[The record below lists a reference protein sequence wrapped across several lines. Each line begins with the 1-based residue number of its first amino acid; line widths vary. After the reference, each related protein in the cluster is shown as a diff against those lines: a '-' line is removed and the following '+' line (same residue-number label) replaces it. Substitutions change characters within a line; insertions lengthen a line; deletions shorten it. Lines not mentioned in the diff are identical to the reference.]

1 MLQRPSIAG
10 LLLLLC
16 ACASTPS
23 TAETKPQ
30 PAPELEQEALRQI
43 QDNKDRLD
51 FPRILLQLDQ
61 TLESYA
67 KALYLRGTTQR
78 ADQELSKLENMLR
91 QLVNGEVDFKD
102 KTVRHFSNKA
112 RLMALAADG
121 SDTINQGIALSAL
134 GFAEGSDVMPVIL
147 QGAQLPDPQ
156 LVDRAILGLAILRD
170 AATPPG
176 VVIAVVEN
184 KKHPE
189 DGRLQAAWA
198 LTVLQETSLHTE
210 EIVAE
215 WRRVLGEG
223 ESYHP
228 LIVASALRGMGLTR
242 KADDAALVARYLQHP
257 TPKVRISAA
266 VALGRMNAQDHWK
279 DLLQLI
285 SNAETVPNVRL
296 AARKALQT
304 LAGGVD
310 RGYDDALWRR
320 EFDRSSP
327 SATQPAPAKK

>member
-1 MLQRPSIAG
+1 MLQRLLTAG
-10 LLLLLC
+10 LLLLTC
-16 ACASTPS
+16 ACASTADNPD
-23 TAETKPQ
+23 TKPQ
-30 PAPELEQEALRQI
+30 PEPDLEKEALRQI
-43 QDNKDRLD
+43 EDNKDRRD
-51 FPRILLQLDQ
+51 FPRVLLQLDQ

-67 KALYLRGTTQR
+67 KALYQRGTPR
-78 ADQELSKLENMLR
+78 ADQELLKLEKMIR
-91 QLVNGEVDFKD
+91 QLVNGEQDFKD
-102 KTVRHFSNKA
+102 EKVRHFSNKA

-121 SDTINQGIALSAL
+121 SDTINQGIALTAL

-156 LVDRAILGLAILRD
+156 LVDRAVLGLAILRD
-170 AATPPG
+170 ASTPPG
-176 VVIAVVEN
+176 VVIAVLEN

-215 WRRVLGEG
+215 WRRVLGDA

-228 LIVASALRGMGLTR
+228 LVLASALRGIGLTR
-242 KADDAALVARYLQHP
+242 KTDDAALVARYLQHP

-279 DLLQLI
+279 DLLLLI

-327 SATQPAPAKK
+327 AATQPAPAKK